1 MKCPHCQTANPDAAK
16 FCMNCGRPLAL
27 TCPNCAT
34 ELPVNAKFCF
44 NCGQS
49 MEIGDWRLGI
59 GNLQSPIADA
69 PSDHPQ
75 SPVAGSQPTLHNY
88 ISGDFAARLEAA
100 RGSRAMVGERR
111 IVTILFSDVKGST
124 AMAGDLDPEEW
135 AEIMNSAFEYLIAP
149 VYRYEGTVARL
160 MGDAILAFFGA
171 PIAHEDDPQRA
182 VLAGLDILQDI
193 APYRQQVKQRWG
205 LEFNVRIGINTGLVV
220 VGEVGSDLRMEYT
233 ALGDAINVAARMEQ
247 TAQPG
252 TLLIAEDT
260 YRLVAPL
267 FDVEPLPGIELKG
280 KSTPVTAYRVIAAK
294 AQPGRLRGIAGLDA
308 QLVGRQKELQTL
320 LDALARLRQGIGA
333 IVFLTGEAGLGK
345 SRLIAELQHQSV
357 ADSAS
362 GSLAWYEA
370 SSLSYES
377 VQPYGLFQHLI
388 RELGGA
394 AENEAPAAVREKL
407 GPILARLS
415 DEWRDRA
422 QPVFEALFALQ
433 DQTDGAYLTGEA
445 FKRGLFDVMRQ
456 LWQER
461 AAGEPVVLV
470 FDDLHWTDPASA
482 ELLLHLF
489 QLAEGMPLLFLCA
502 LRPDR
507 TAPAWSVKQSAETH
521 YFHRYTEINLAALSE
536 AESNALVDNLLT
548 VADLPPRLRQRILAK
563 AEGNPFFVEEVV
575 RTLIDS
581 GVVTRDEG
589 GMHWRATAD
598 VKEID
603 IPDTLQALLMARI
616 DRLEDEA
623 RRTLQLAAVI
633 GRSFYYRVLQ
643 WIAANEASAA
653 IAANLDQQLGALLRM
668 DLIREAAR
676 VPEVEYVFR
685 HALTQE
691 ATYNTIL
698 LRRRREFHRR
708 VGEAI
713 EVLFPD
719 RLEELA
725 YALGYHFAEAQDA
738 RALTYYTLAGDVAYR
753 LYANREAVSHYTAA
767 LKVARREGAGSQQ
780 LIHLYTNRGRA
791 LELNSQFEEAR
802 RNYREMEALAGE
814 RSDRALELAA
824 IMARATLRSTRTPLY
839 DATQAETLSQ
849 KSLVL
854 ARELGDQ
861 AAEAKILWN
870 LMLLEIYGVENPTG
884 AVHYGEQSLAIA
896 RKLNLRPQMAF
907 TLNDLARVY
916 QDLGQMVE
924 ARSALEEARALLYEL
939 GDLPML
945 TDNLNTSMLYYYAS
959 GDYEQAQALEAEAQR
974 VSQSSGN
981 VWARASIAISR
992 SFLALEQGE
1001 VGRGIRLLEEAFEGN
1016 EQAIVP
1022 TVRAICYLALAT
1034 LYATAGAFD
1043 RAIGWCQQAVAL
1055 ADEIMPSIRQW
1066 AFAALAEGYL
1076 LQGNMAAGREA
1087 LAQSRSGFQPEQPP
1101 ASFAPIYIPLA
1112 EARLALAEREYG
1124 RAMRLMDNLISRLR
1138 HFGVRAWLAE
1148 AFFLKGQAL
1157 LEQNRPGEA
1166 RAALVEGRLE
1176 AETTGSR
1183 RALWPILAQLAQ
1195 VEFRLGNTAE
1205 AAQLRQQTKEIVIF
1219 MADRMGTAELRA
1231 TFLSLANVR
1240 SLFEEGD
1247 TI

>member
-1 MKCPHCQTANPDAAK
+1 MNCPNCQATNPAGAK
-16 FCMNCGRPLAL
+16 FCMNCGQSLVL

-34 ELPVNAKFCF
+34 ELPPTAKFCF
-44 NCGQS
+44 NCGRRVG
-49 MEIGDWRLGI
+49 IGDWGLEI
-59 GNLQSPIADA
+59 GNLQSPVA
-69 PSDHPQ
+69 SPQ
-75 SPVAGSQPTLHNY
+75 PRLHQY

-124 AMAGDLDPEEW
+124 AMAQDLDPEEW
-135 AEIMNSAFEYLIAP
+135 AEIMNGAFEYLIAP

-193 APYRQQVKQRWG
+193 APYREQVKQRWG
-205 LEFNVRIGINTGLVV
+205 LDFNVRIGINTGLVV

-252 TLLIAEDT
+252 TLQIAEAT
-260 YRLVAPL
+260 YRLIAPL
-267 FDVEPLPGIELKG
+267 FDVETLPGIEIKG
-280 KSTPVTAYRVIAAK
+280 KSEPVTTYRVMAAK

-308 QLVGRQKELQTL
+308 ALIGREKELRTL
-320 LDALARLRQGIGA
+320 QDALARLQQGVGA

-345 SRLIAELQHQSV
+345 SRLISELHQSPIPNGTL
-357 ADSAS
+357 DNPQWNIGQSPIS
-362 GSLAWYEA
+362 WYEA
-370 SSLSYES
+370 SSLSYEL

-388 RELGGA
+388 RQLGGA
-394 AENEAPAAVREKL
+394 AENEPPAVVREKL
-407 GPILARLS
+407 TPILARLS

-422 QPVFEALFALQ
+422 QTVFAALFALQ
-433 DQTDGAYLTGEA
+433 AQSDGAHLTGEA
-445 FKRGLFDVMRQ
+445 FKRGLFDVMLQ
-456 LWQER
+456 LWQEQ
-461 AAGEPVVLV
+461 AARGPMVLV

-489 QLAEGMPLLFLCA
+489 QLAEQAPLLFLCA

-507 TAPAWSVKQSAETH
+507 TAPAWGVKQSAETD
-521 YFHRYTEINLAALSE
+521 YFHRYTEINLEALSE
-536 AESNALVDNLLT
+536 KESSALVDSLLT
-548 VADLPPRLRQRILAK
+548 VADLPSRLRQRILAK

-575 RTLIDS
+575 RALIDS
-581 GVVTRDEG
+581 GAVTRDDS

-598 VKEID
+598 VEEMD
-603 IPDTLQALLMARI
+603 IPDSLQALLMARI

-643 WIAANEASAA
+643 WIATNEASVATA
-653 IAANLDQQLGALLRM
+653 THLDRQLGALLRM

-698 LRRRREFHRR
+698 RRRRREFHHR

-713 EVLFPD
+713 EALFAD

-725 YALGYHFAEAQDA
+725 ATLGYHFAEARDE

-753 LYANREAVSHYTAA
+753 LYANREAVSHYTEA
-767 LKVARREGAGSQQ
+767 LKLTRREGVSSEQ
-780 LIHLYTNRGRA
+780 LIHLYANRGRA
-791 LELNSQFEEAR
+791 LDLNSQFEEAR
-802 RNYREMEALAGE
+802 RNYRDMEALAHE
-814 RSDRALELAA
+814 RADRAMELAA

-839 DATQAETLSQ
+839 DTQKAGMLSEQ
-849 KSLVL
+849 SLIL
-854 ARELGDQ
+854 ARELGDR

-870 LMLLEIYGVENPTG
+870 LMLLQIYGEENP
-884 AVHYGEQSLAIA
+884 AEAARYGEQSLVIA
-896 RKLNLRPQMAF
+896 RELNLRHQMAV

-916 QDLGQMVE
+916 QDLGRMAE
-924 ARSALEEARALLYEL
+924 ARVGLEEARALLYEL

-959 GDYEQAQALEAEAQR
+959 GDYEQALALEAEAQR

-1001 VGRGIRLLEEAFEGN
+1001 VGRGIQIVEEALQGN
-1016 EQAIVP
+1016 KQAIVP
-1022 TVRAICYLALAT
+1022 TVLTLCYLSLAT
-1034 LYATAGAFD
+1034 LYISAGALD
-1043 RAIGWCQQAVAL
+1043 RAIEWCRQAVAL

-1066 AFAALAEGYL
+1066 AFALLAQGYL
-1076 LQGNMAAGREA
+1076 LQGDLAAGRQA
-1087 LAQSRSGFQPEQPP
+1087 LAQSHIGFYPEQPP
-1101 ASFAPIYIPLA
+1101 GSLAPIFIALT
-1112 EARLALAEREYG
+1112 EAMLALAEGDYAGAVTRV
-1124 RAMRLMDNLISRLR
+1124 DNLIARL
-1138 HFGVRAWLAE
+1138 HEFSVRAWLAE
-1148 AFFLKGQAL
+1148 AFYLKGKAFL
-1157 LEQNRPGEA
+1157 DQNRLDEA
-1166 RAALVEGRLE
+1166 RAALEEGRLE
-1176 AETTGSR
+1176 ASTTGSR
-1183 RALWPILAQLAQ
+1183 RMLWPILVQLAE
-1195 VEFRLGNTAE
+1195 VEARQGNDAE
-1205 AAQLRQQTKEIVIF
+1205 ASELRRQAREIVTF
-1219 MADRMGTAELRA
+1219 MADRMGTAELRK
-1231 TFLSLANVR
+1231 TFLNLPDAR
-1240 SLFEEGD
+1240 SLIEEGD
-1247 TI
+1247 TH

>member
-1 MKCPHCQTANPDAAK
+1 MIKCPDCQTTNPEGAK
-16 FCMNCGRPLAL
+16 FCMNCGHPLAL
-27 TCPNCAT
+27 ACSNCGT
-34 ELPVNAKFCF
+34 ELPATAKFCF
-44 NCGQS
+44 NCGQRLES
-49 MEIGDWRLGI
+49 RDWGLEID
-59 GNLQSPIADA
+59 NLQSPI
-69 PSDHPQ
+69 SNL
-75 SPVAGSQPTLHNY
+75 QPTLHQY
-88 ISGDFAARLEAA
+88 ISSDFAVQLEAA

-124 AMAGDLDPEEW
+124 AMAGDLDPEDW
-135 AEIMNSAFEYLIAP
+135 AEIMNNAFEYLIAP

-193 APYRQQVKQRWG
+193 TPYREQVKQRWG
-205 LEFNVRIGINTGLVV
+205 LDFNVRIGINTGLVV

-308 QLVGRQKELQTL
+308 QLVGRQKELGVLQ
-320 LDALARLRQGIGA
+320 DALVRLRQGIGA
-333 IVFLTGEAGLGK
+333 IIFLVGEAGLGK
-345 SRLIAELQHQSV
+345 SRLIAELYHQPA
-357 ADSAS
+357 ADS
-362 GSLAWYEA
+362 GRRPLAWYEA
-370 SSLSYES
+370 SSLSYET
-377 VQPYGLFQHLI
+377 VQAYGLFQHLI
-388 RELGGA
+388 RRLSGA
-394 AENEAPAAVREKL
+394 AENESPAAVREKL
-407 GPILARLS
+407 APILAHMS
-415 DEWRDRA
+415 DEWRNRA

-433 DQTDGAYLTGEA
+433 DETDGTSLTGEA
-445 FKRGLFDVMRQ
+445 FKRGLFDAMRQ
-456 LWQER
+456 LWQGL
-461 AAGEPVVLV
+461 AAREPVVLV

-507 TAPAWSVKQSAETH
+507 TAPAWSVKQSAETN
-521 YFHRYTEINLAALSE
+521 YFHRYTELNLKALSE
-536 AESNALVDNLLT
+536 AESNALVDSLLT

-575 RTLIDS
+575 RTLIES
-581 GVVTRDEG
+581 GVVTRDES

-598 VKEID
+598 VEEID

-643 WIAANEASAA
+643 WIAANEVTAA
-653 IAANLDQQLGALLRM
+653 TATNLDQQLGALLRM

-676 VPEVEYVFR
+676 IPEIEYVFR

-713 EVLFPD
+713 EALFPD

-753 LYANREAVSHYTAA
+753 LYANREAVSHYTEA
-767 LKVARREGAGSQQ
+767 LKVARREGASSEQ
-780 LIHLYTNRGRA
+780 LIHLYANRGRA
-791 LELNSQFEEAR
+791 LELNSQFEEAQD
-802 RNYREMEALAGE
+802 NYREMEALARE
-814 RSDRALELAA
+814 RSDRAIELAA

-839 DATQAETLSQ
+839 DAAQAETLSQ

-861 AAEAKILWN
+861 AAEATILWN
-870 LMLLEIYGVENPTG
+870 LMLLQIYGVENPAK

-896 RKLNLRPQMAF
+896 RELKLRPQIAL

-945 TDNLNTSMLYYYAS
+945 TDNLNTSMLYYYAT
-959 GDYEQAQALEAEAQR
+959 GGYAQAQALEAEALR
-974 VSQSSGN
+974 ASQSSGN
-981 VWARASIAISR
+981 IWAKASIAISR

-1001 VGRGIRLLEEAFEGN
+1001 IGRGIQIVEETFEGD
-1016 EQAIVP
+1016 EEAIVP
-1022 TVRAICYLALAT
+1022 TVRAICYLSLAT
-1034 LYATAGAFD
+1034 LYATAGAFG
-1043 RAIGWCQQAVAL
+1043 RAVGWCQRATAL
-1055 ADEIMPSIRQW
+1055 ADEVMPSIRQW
-1066 AFAALAEGYL
+1066 GFAALAEGYL
-1076 LQGNMAAGREA
+1076 VQGDLAAGREA
-1087 LAQSRSGFQPEQPP
+1087 LAQSRNGFQPEQPP
-1101 ASFAPIYIPLA
+1101 GTFAPIFVPLA
-1112 EARLALAEREYG
+1112 EARLALMEHEYG
-1124 RAMRLMDNLISRLR
+1124 RVTQLIDDLVVRLCQY
-1138 HFGVRAWLAE
+1138 GVRAWLAE
-1148 AFFLKGQAL
+1148 AFLLKGQAL
-1157 LEQNRPGEA
+1157 LEGNQPDEA
-1166 RAALVEGRLE
+1166 RVALTEGRLE
-1176 AETTGSR
+1176 AETTGSQR
-1183 RALWPILAQLAQ
+1183 MLWPILAQLARA
-1195 VEFRLGNTAE
+1195 ELRLGNRAE
-1205 AAQLRQQTKEIVIF
+1205 ADKLRQQAKEIVIF
-1219 MADRMGTAELRA
+1219 MADRMGSAELRA
-1231 TFLSLANVR
+1231 TFMNLPDAR
-1240 SLFEEGD
+1240 SLFEE
-1247 TI
+1247 IS